1 MPVGLRDLSRQD
13 VKFAKIVAGGSAT
26 TEIVPL
32 TVAEKAAGKKICVVS
47 YYAASSGNSTW
58 VWKSFDGDSTYT
70 DLSGTMTVKGS
81 SSSGLSCDWNP
92 DGHFET
98 LAGET
103 LVVTCGSNAVG
114 GHLSY
119 FLYE

>member
-26 TEIVPL
+26 TSL
-32 TVAEKAAGKKICVVS
+32 VAAVTGKKICVVS
-47 YYAASSGNSTW
+47 YYASSSGNTTW
-58 VWKSFDGDSTYT
+58 VLKSFDGDSTYT
-70 DLSGTMTVKGS
+70 DLTGTMTVKGS
-81 SSSGLSCDWNP
+81 ASSGLSCDWNP
-92 DGHFET
+92 DGHLET
-98 LAGET
+98 LAGEA

-119 FLYE
+119 FLY